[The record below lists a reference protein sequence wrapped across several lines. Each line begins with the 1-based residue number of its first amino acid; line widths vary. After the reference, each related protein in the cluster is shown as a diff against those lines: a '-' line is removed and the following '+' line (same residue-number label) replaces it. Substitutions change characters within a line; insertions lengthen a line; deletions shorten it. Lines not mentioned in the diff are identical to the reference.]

1 MLTNPHVSPSGPD
14 ANVTFPS
21 IHPVT
26 NYIIPFLFLF
36 LADRVASELH
46 FWELPKDRNHIL
58 FTSASPVPDR
68 RFERMSLRVF

>member
-1 MLTNPHVSPSGPD
+1 M
-14 ANVTFPS
+14 
-21 IHPVT
+21 T

-68 RFERMSLRVF
+68 RFERMSLHVF